1 MLFHRRKYKKNDLL
15 SIIGLG
21 GISIKGLGLKNSSNL
36 ISYAYDNGVNYFDV
50 APGYGDAQELMGEGL
65 RSYRKN
71 VFLACKTKYRNQLDS
86 TNDLNNSLK
95 LLKTDYFDLYQL
107 HGMKTYNDYQNVVSK
122 DGALKTLIEAKEK
135 GKVRYIGFSCHS
147 IEVAKLLI
155 NEELQLYALDIGEE
169 SSIGSLNDIITDLP
183 DGFGSSIFQEDAYLG
198 ILVRND
204 FDNIGELKDQFE
216 LLKSNENTALLLLP
230 IEEIDFQN
238 NDGEFRIYG
247 SFGELFDTENEIIN
261 QSGYE
266 NVFDGKLGFKVPG
279 EITKPNIN
287 NIVENTIIFEADG
300 VSSKTFELVS
310 SNDRPL
316 NPINIAIAFVVL
328 TAVYFFVRQSRKT
341 K

>member
-1 MLFHRRKYKKNDLL
+1 MKYKNKIYLL
-15 SIIGLG
+15 VAFLVFSGCE
-21 GISIKGLGLKNSSNL
+21 IKW
-36 ISYAYDNGVNYFDV
+36 D
-50 APGYGDAQELMGEGL
+50 M
-65 RSYRKN
+65 N
-71 VFLACKTKYRNQLDS
+71 VEFNENFSGKY
-86 TNDLNNSLK
+86 T
-95 LLKTDYFDLYQL
+95 
-107 HGMKTYNDYQNVVSK
+107 
-122 DGALKTLIEAKEK
+122 I
-135 GKVRYIGFSCHS
+135 
-147 IEVAKLLI
+147 KLLI

-279 EITKPNIN
+279 EITKPNIS

-300 VSSKTFELVS
+300 VSSKTFELIS
-310 SNDRPL
+310 INDRPL
-316 NPINIAIAFVVL
+316 NPINIVIAFVVL

>member
-1 MLFHRRKYKKNDLL
+1 MKYKNKIYLL
-15 SIIGLG
+15 VAFLVFSACE
-21 GISIKGLGLKNSSNL
+21 IKW
-36 ISYAYDNGVNYFDV
+36 D
-50 APGYGDAQELMGEGL
+50 M
-65 RSYRKN
+65 N
-71 VFLACKTKYRNQLDS
+71 VEFNENFSGKY
-86 TNDLNNSLK
+86 T
-95 LLKTDYFDLYQL
+95 
-107 HGMKTYNDYQNVVSK
+107 
-122 DGALKTLIEAKEK
+122 I
-135 GKVRYIGFSCHS
+135 
-147 IEVAKLLI
+147 KLLI

-230 IEEIDFQN
+230 IEDIDFQN

-279 EITKPNIN
+279 EITKPNIS

-300 VSSKTFELVS
+300 VSSKTFELIS
-310 SNDRPL
+310 INDRPL
-316 NPINIAIAFVVL
+316 NPINIVIAFVVL

>member
-1 MLFHRRKYKKNDLL
+1 MKYKNKIYLL
-15 SIIGLG
+15 VAFLVFSACE
-21 GISIKGLGLKNSSNL
+21 IKW
-36 ISYAYDNGVNYFDV
+36 D
-50 APGYGDAQELMGEGL
+50 M
-65 RSYRKN
+65 N
-71 VFLACKTKYRNQLDS
+71 VEFNENFSGKY
-86 TNDLNNSLK
+86 T
-95 LLKTDYFDLYQL
+95 
-107 HGMKTYNDYQNVVSK
+107 
-122 DGALKTLIEAKEK
+122 I
-135 GKVRYIGFSCHS
+135 
-147 IEVAKLLI
+147 KLLI

-279 EITKPNIN
+279 EITKPNIS

-300 VSSKTFELVS
+300 VSSKTFELIS
-310 SNDRPL
+310 INDRPL
-316 NPINIAIAFVVL
+316 NPINIVIAFVVL

>member
-1 MLFHRRKYKKNDLL
+1 MKYKNKIYLL
-15 SIIGLG
+15 LAFLVFSACE
-21 GISIKGLGLKNSSNL
+21 IKW
-36 ISYAYDNGVNYFDV
+36 D
-50 APGYGDAQELMGEGL
+50 M
-65 RSYRKN
+65 N
-71 VFLACKTKYRNQLDS
+71 VEFNENFSGKY
-86 TNDLNNSLK
+86 T
-95 LLKTDYFDLYQL
+95 
-107 HGMKTYNDYQNVVSK
+107 
-122 DGALKTLIEAKEK
+122 I
-135 GKVRYIGFSCHS
+135 
-147 IEVAKLLI
+147 KLLI

-204 FDNIGELKDQFE
+204 FDNIDELKDQFE

-316 NPINIAIAFVVL
+316 NPINITIAFVVL

>member
-1 MLFHRRKYKKNDLL
+1 MKYKNKIYLL
-15 SIIGLG
+15 VAFLVFSACE
-21 GISIKGLGLKNSSNL
+21 IKW
-36 ISYAYDNGVNYFDV
+36 D
-50 APGYGDAQELMGEGL
+50 M
-65 RSYRKN
+65 
-71 VFLACKTKYRNQLDS
+71 
-86 TNDLNNSLK
+86 
-95 LLKTDYFDLYQL
+95 
-107 HGMKTYNDYQNVVSK
+107 NVVFNEDFS
-122 DGALKTLIEAKEK
+122 
-135 GKVRYIGFSCHS
+135 GKYTI
-147 IEVAKLLI
+147 KLLI

-204 FDNIGELKDQFE
+204 FDDIGELKDQFE

-279 EITKPNIN
+279 EITKPNIS

-300 VSSKTFELVS
+300 VSSKTFELIS

-328 TAVYFFVRQSRKT
+328 IAVYFFVRQSRKT

>member
-1 MLFHRRKYKKNDLL
+1 MKYKNKIYLL
-15 SIIGLG
+15 VAFLVFSACE
-21 GISIKGLGLKNSSNL
+21 IKW
-36 ISYAYDNGVNYFDV
+36 D
-50 APGYGDAQELMGEGL
+50 M
-65 RSYRKN
+65 N
-71 VFLACKTKYRNQLDS
+71 VEFNENFSGKY
-86 TNDLNNSLK
+86 T
-95 LLKTDYFDLYQL
+95 
-107 HGMKTYNDYQNVVSK
+107 
-122 DGALKTLIEAKEK
+122 I
-135 GKVRYIGFSCHS
+135 
-147 IEVAKLLI
+147 KLLI

-204 FDNIGELKDQFE
+204 FNNIDDLKDQFE

-300 VSSKTFELVS
+300 VSSKTFELIS

-316 NPINIAIAFVVL
+316 NPINIVIAFVVL

>member
-1 MLFHRRKYKKNDLL
+1 MKYKNKIYLL
-15 SIIGLG
+15 LAFLVFSACE
-21 GISIKGLGLKNSSNL
+21 IKW
-36 ISYAYDNGVNYFDV
+36 D
-50 APGYGDAQELMGEGL
+50 M
-65 RSYRKN
+65 N
-71 VFLACKTKYRNQLDS
+71 VEFNENFSGKY
-86 TNDLNNSLK
+86 T
-95 LLKTDYFDLYQL
+95 
-107 HGMKTYNDYQNVVSK
+107 
-122 DGALKTLIEAKEK
+122 I
-135 GKVRYIGFSCHS
+135 
-147 IEVAKLLI
+147 KLLI

-279 EITKPNIN
+279 KITKPNIS
-287 NIVENTIIFEADG
+287 NIVENTIIFKADG
-300 VSSKTFELVS
+300 VSSKTFELIS

-316 NPINIAIAFVVL
+316 NPINIVIAFVLL

>member
-1 MLFHRRKYKKNDLL
+1 MKYKNKIYLL
-15 SIIGLG
+15 VAFLVFSACE
-21 GISIKGLGLKNSSNL
+21 IKW
-36 ISYAYDNGVNYFDV
+36 D
-50 APGYGDAQELMGEGL
+50 M
-65 RSYRKN
+65 N
-71 VFLACKTKYRNQLDS
+71 VEFNENFSGKY
-86 TNDLNNSLK
+86 T
-95 LLKTDYFDLYQL
+95 
-107 HGMKTYNDYQNVVSK
+107 
-122 DGALKTLIEAKEK
+122 I
-135 GKVRYIGFSCHS
+135 
-147 IEVAKLLI
+147 KLLI

-183 DGFGSSIFQEDAYLG
+183 DGFGSSIFQEGAYLG

-300 VSSKTFELVS
+300 VSSKTFELIS
-310 SNDRPL
+310 INDRPL
-316 NPINIAIAFVVL
+316 TPVNIAIAFVVL

>member
-1 MLFHRRKYKKNDLL
+1 MKYKNKIYL
-15 SIIGLG
+15 
-21 GISIKGLGLKNSSNL
+21 L
-36 ISYAYDNGVNYFDV
+36 ISFLIFSACEIKWD
-50 APGYGDAQELMGEGL
+50 M
-65 RSYRKN
+65 N
-71 VFLACKTKYRNQLDS
+71 VEFNEDFSGKY
-86 TNDLNNSLK
+86 
-95 LLKTDYFDLYQL
+95 
-107 HGMKTYNDYQNVVSK
+107 
-122 DGALKTLIEAKEK
+122 
-135 GKVRYIGFSCHS
+135 S
-147 IEVAKLLI
+147 IKLLI
-155 NEELQLYALDIGEE
+155 DEELQLYALDIGEE

-204 FDNIGELKDQFE
+204 FSNINELKDQFE

-266 NVFDGKLGFKVPG
+266 NAFDGKLGFKVPG
-279 EITKPNIN
+279 KITKPNLS

-300 VSSKTFELVS
+300 VSSKTFELIS
-310 SNDRPL
+310 SIDNLL
-316 NPINIAIAFVVL
+316 NPINIAIGFVVL
-328 TAVYFFVRQSRKT
+328 TAVYFFVRQSRKI

>member
-1 MLFHRRKYKKNDLL
+1 MKYKNKIYLL
-15 SIIGLG
+15 VAFLVFSACE
-21 GISIKGLGLKNSSNL
+21 IKW
-36 ISYAYDNGVNYFDV
+36 D
-50 APGYGDAQELMGEGL
+50 M
-65 RSYRKN
+65 
-71 VFLACKTKYRNQLDS
+71 
-86 TNDLNNSLK
+86 
-95 LLKTDYFDLYQL
+95 
-107 HGMKTYNDYQNVVSK
+107 NVVFNEDFS
-122 DGALKTLIEAKEK
+122 
-135 GKVRYIGFSCHS
+135 GKYTI
-147 IEVAKLLI
+147 KLLI

-198 ILVRND
+198 IQVRND

-279 EITKPNIN
+279 EITKPNIS

-300 VSSKTFELVS
+300 VSSKTFELIS

-328 TAVYFFVRQSRKT
+328 IAVYFFVRQSRKT

>member
-1 MLFHRRKYKKNDLL
+1 MKYKNKIYLVVAFLVFSACEIKWDMNVEFNEDFSGKY
-15 SIIGLG
+15 SI
-21 GISIKGLGLKNSSNL
+21 
-36 ISYAYDNGVNYFDV
+36 
-50 APGYGDAQELMGEGL
+50 
-65 RSYRKN
+65 
-71 VFLACKTKYRNQLDS
+71 
-86 TNDLNNSLK
+86 
-95 LLKTDYFDLYQL
+95 
-107 HGMKTYNDYQNVVSK
+107 
-122 DGALKTLIEAKEK
+122 
-135 GKVRYIGFSCHS
+135 
-147 IEVAKLLI
+147 KLLI
-155 NEELQLYALDIGEE
+155 DEELQLYALDIGEE

-204 FDNIGELKDQFE
+204 FSNINELKDQFE

-266 NVFDGKLGFKVPG
+266 NAFDGKLGFKVPG
-279 EITKPNIN
+279 KITKPNLS

-300 VSSKTFELVS
+300 VSSKTFELIS
-310 SNDRPL
+310 SIDNLL
-316 NPINIAIAFVVL
+316 NPINIAIGFVVL
-328 TAVYFFVRQSRKT
+328 TAVYFFVRQSRKI

>member
-1 MLFHRRKYKKNDLL
+1 MKYKNKIYLLVAFLLFSACEIKWDMNIEFNDNF
-15 SIIGLG
+15 SG
-21 GISIKGLGLKNSSNL
+21 
-36 ISYAYDNGVNYFDV
+36 
-50 APGYGDAQELMGEGL
+50 
-65 RSYRKN
+65 
-71 VFLACKTKYRNQLDS
+71 KY
-86 TNDLNNSLK
+86 T
-95 LLKTDYFDLYQL
+95 
-107 HGMKTYNDYQNVVSK
+107 
-122 DGALKTLIEAKEK
+122 I
-135 GKVRYIGFSCHS
+135 
-147 IEVAKLLI
+147 KLLI

-183 DGFGSSIFQEDAYLG
+183 DVFGSSIFQEDAYLG

-204 FDNIGELKDQFE
+204 FDSIGELKDQFE

-266 NVFDGKLGFKVPG
+266 NAFDGKLGFKVPG
-279 EITKPNIN
+279 KITKPNLS

-300 VSSKTFELVS
+300 VSSKTFELIS
-310 SNDRPL
+310 SIDNLL

-328 TAVYFFVRQSRKT
+328 TA
-341 K
+341 

>member
-1 MLFHRRKYKKNDLL
+1 MKYKNKIYLL
-15 SIIGLG
+15 IAFLVFSACE
-21 GISIKGLGLKNSSNL
+21 IKW
-36 ISYAYDNGVNYFDV
+36 D
-50 APGYGDAQELMGEGL
+50 M
-65 RSYRKN
+65 N
-71 VFLACKTKYRNQLDS
+71 VEFNENFSGKY
-86 TNDLNNSLK
+86 T
-95 LLKTDYFDLYQL
+95 
-107 HGMKTYNDYQNVVSK
+107 
-122 DGALKTLIEAKEK
+122 I
-135 GKVRYIGFSCHS
+135 
-147 IEVAKLLI
+147 KLLI

-204 FDNIGELKDQFE
+204 FDNIGELEDQFE

-230 IEEIDFQN
+230 IEDIDFQN

-266 NVFDGKLGFKVPG
+266 NIFDGKLGFKVPG
-279 EITKPNIN
+279 EITKPNIS

-300 VSSKTFELVS
+300 VTSKTFELIS
-310 SNDRPL
+310 INDRPL
-316 NPINIAIAFVVL
+316 NPINIPIAFVVL
-328 TAVYFFVRQSRKT
+328 TAVYFFVRQSRKI

>member
-1 MLFHRRKYKKNDLL
+1 MKYKNKIYLL
-15 SIIGLG
+15 LAFLVFSACE
-21 GISIKGLGLKNSSNL
+21 IKW
-36 ISYAYDNGVNYFDV
+36 D
-50 APGYGDAQELMGEGL
+50 M
-65 RSYRKN
+65 N
-71 VFLACKTKYRNQLDS
+71 VEFNENFSGKY
-86 TNDLNNSLK
+86 T
-95 LLKTDYFDLYQL
+95 
-107 HGMKTYNDYQNVVSK
+107 
-122 DGALKTLIEAKEK
+122 I
-135 GKVRYIGFSCHS
+135 
-147 IEVAKLLI
+147 KLLI

-204 FDNIGELKDQFE
+204 FDNIDDLKDQFE

-300 VSSKTFELVS
+300 VSSKTFELIS

-316 NPINIAIAFVVL
+316 NPINIVIAFVVL

>member
-1 MLFHRRKYKKNDLL
+1 MKYKNKIYLL
-15 SIIGLG
+15 LAFLVFSACE
-21 GISIKGLGLKNSSNL
+21 IKW
-36 ISYAYDNGVNYFDV
+36 D
-50 APGYGDAQELMGEGL
+50 M
-65 RSYRKN
+65 N
-71 VFLACKTKYRNQLDS
+71 VEFNENFSGKY
-86 TNDLNNSLK
+86 T
-95 LLKTDYFDLYQL
+95 
-107 HGMKTYNDYQNVVSK
+107 
-122 DGALKTLIEAKEK
+122 I
-135 GKVRYIGFSCHS
+135 
-147 IEVAKLLI
+147 KLLI

-279 EITKPNIN
+279 EITKPNIS

-300 VSSKTFELVS
+300 VSSKTFELIS
-310 SNDRPL
+310 INDRPL
-316 NPINIAIAFVVL
+316 NPINIVIAFVVL

>member
-1 MLFHRRKYKKNDLL
+1 MKYKNKIYLL
-15 SIIGLG
+15 VAFLVFSACE
-21 GISIKGLGLKNSSNL
+21 IKW
-36 ISYAYDNGVNYFDV
+36 D
-50 APGYGDAQELMGEGL
+50 M
-65 RSYRKN
+65 N
-71 VFLACKTKYRNQLDS
+71 VEFNENFSGKY
-86 TNDLNNSLK
+86 T
-95 LLKTDYFDLYQL
+95 
-107 HGMKTYNDYQNVVSK
+107 
-122 DGALKTLIEAKEK
+122 I
-135 GKVRYIGFSCHS
+135 
-147 IEVAKLLI
+147 KLLI

-300 VSSKTFELVS
+300 VSSKTFELIS
-310 SNDRPL
+310 INDRPL
-316 NPINIAIAFVVL
+316 NSINIAIAFVVL

>member
-1 MLFHRRKYKKNDLL
+1 MKYKNKIYLL
-15 SIIGLG
+15 VAFLVFSACE
-21 GISIKGLGLKNSSNL
+21 IKW
-36 ISYAYDNGVNYFDV
+36 D
-50 APGYGDAQELMGEGL
+50 M
-65 RSYRKN
+65 N
-71 VFLACKTKYRNQLDS
+71 VEFNENFSGKY
-86 TNDLNNSLK
+86 T
-95 LLKTDYFDLYQL
+95 
-107 HGMKTYNDYQNVVSK
+107 
-122 DGALKTLIEAKEK
+122 I
-135 GKVRYIGFSCHS
+135 
-147 IEVAKLLI
+147 KLLI

-204 FDNIGELKDQFE
+204 FDNIDELKDQFE

-300 VSSKTFELVS
+300 VSSKTFELIS
-310 SNDRPL
+310 INDRPL

-328 TAVYFFVRQSRKT
+328 AAVYFFVRQSRKT

>member
-1 MLFHRRKYKKNDLL
+1 MKYKNKIYLL
-15 SIIGLG
+15 VAFLVFSACE
-21 GISIKGLGLKNSSNL
+21 IKW
-36 ISYAYDNGVNYFDV
+36 D
-50 APGYGDAQELMGEGL
+50 M
-65 RSYRKN
+65 N
-71 VFLACKTKYRNQLDS
+71 VEFNEDFSGKY
-86 TNDLNNSLK
+86 T
-95 LLKTDYFDLYQL
+95 
-107 HGMKTYNDYQNVVSK
+107 
-122 DGALKTLIEAKEK
+122 I
-135 GKVRYIGFSCHS
+135 
-147 IEVAKLLI
+147 KLLI

-204 FDNIGELKDQFE
+204 FDNISELNDQFE

-238 NDGEFRIYG
+238 NDGEFKING

-279 EITKPNIN
+279 EITKPNISD
-287 NIVENTIIFEADG
+287 IVENTIIFEADG
-300 VSSKTFELVS
+300 VSSKTFELIS
-310 SNDRPL
+310 STERPL
-316 NPINIAIAFVVL
+316 NPINMSIAFVVL
-328 TAVYFFVRQSRKT
+328 TAVYFFVRQSRKI

>member
-1 MLFHRRKYKKNDLL
+1 MKYKNKIYLL
-15 SIIGLG
+15 VAFLVFSACE
-21 GISIKGLGLKNSSNL
+21 IKW
-36 ISYAYDNGVNYFDV
+36 D
-50 APGYGDAQELMGEGL
+50 M
-65 RSYRKN
+65 N
-71 VFLACKTKYRNQLDS
+71 VEFNEDFSGKY
-86 TNDLNNSLK
+86 T
-95 LLKTDYFDLYQL
+95 
-107 HGMKTYNDYQNVVSK
+107 
-122 DGALKTLIEAKEK
+122 I
-135 GKVRYIGFSCHS
+135 
-147 IEVAKLLI
+147 KLLI

-204 FDNIGELKDQFE
+204 FDNISELNDQFE

-238 NDGEFRIYG
+238 NDGEFKIYG

-279 EITKPNIN
+279 EITKPNIS

-300 VSSKTFELVS
+300 VSSKTFELIS
-310 SNDRPL
+310 STERPL
-316 NPINIAIAFVVL
+316 NQINIAIAFVVL
-328 TAVYFFVRQSRKT
+328 TAVYFFVRQSRKI

>member
-1 MLFHRRKYKKNDLL
+1 MKYKNKIYLL
-15 SIIGLG
+15 VAFLVFSACE
-21 GISIKGLGLKNSSNL
+21 IKW
-36 ISYAYDNGVNYFDV
+36 D
-50 APGYGDAQELMGEGL
+50 M
-65 RSYRKN
+65 
-71 VFLACKTKYRNQLDS
+71 
-86 TNDLNNSLK
+86 
-95 LLKTDYFDLYQL
+95 
-107 HGMKTYNDYQNVVSK
+107 NVVFNEDFS
-122 DGALKTLIEAKEK
+122 
-135 GKVRYIGFSCHS
+135 GKYS
-147 IEVAKLLI
+147 IKLLI

-204 FDNIGELKDQFE
+204 FDNISELKDQFE

-300 VSSKTFELVS
+300 VSSKTFELMS
-310 SNDRPL
+310 INDRPL
-316 NPINIAIAFVVL
+316 NPINIVIAFVVL

>member
-1 MLFHRRKYKKNDLL
+1 MKYKNKIYLL
-15 SIIGLG
+15 LAFLIFSACE
-21 GISIKGLGLKNSSNL
+21 IKW
-36 ISYAYDNGVNYFDV
+36 D
-50 APGYGDAQELMGEGL
+50 M
-65 RSYRKN
+65 N
-71 VFLACKTKYRNQLDS
+71 VEFNEDFSGKY
-86 TNDLNNSLK
+86 T
-95 LLKTDYFDLYQL
+95 
-107 HGMKTYNDYQNVVSK
+107 
-122 DGALKTLIEAKEK
+122 I
-135 GKVRYIGFSCHS
+135 
-147 IEVAKLLI
+147 KLLI
-155 NEELQLYALDIGEE
+155 NEELQLYALEIGEE
-169 SSIGSLNDIITDLP
+169 TSIGSLNDITSDLP
-183 DGFGSSIFQEDAYLG
+183 EGFGSSIFQEDDYLG

-279 EITKPNIN
+279 KITKPNIS
-287 NIVENTIIFEADG
+287 NIVENTIIFKADG
-300 VSSKTFELVS
+300 VSSKTFELIS
-310 SNDRPL
+310 SNNRSL

-328 TAVYFFVRQSRKT
+328 TVVYFFVRQSRKT

>member
-1 MLFHRRKYKKNDLL
+1 MKYKNKIYLL
-15 SIIGLG
+15 VAFLVFSACE
-21 GISIKGLGLKNSSNL
+21 IKW
-36 ISYAYDNGVNYFDV
+36 D
-50 APGYGDAQELMGEGL
+50 M
-65 RSYRKN
+65 N
-71 VFLACKTKYRNQLDS
+71 VEFNENFSGKY
-86 TNDLNNSLK
+86 T
-95 LLKTDYFDLYQL
+95 
-107 HGMKTYNDYQNVVSK
+107 
-122 DGALKTLIEAKEK
+122 I
-135 GKVRYIGFSCHS
+135 
-147 IEVAKLLI
+147 KLLI

-300 VSSKTFELVS
+300 VSSKTFELIS

-316 NPINIAIAFVVL
+316 NPINIVIAFVVL

>member
-1 MLFHRRKYKKNDLL
+1 MKYKNKIYLL
-15 SIIGLG
+15 VAFLVFSACE
-21 GISIKGLGLKNSSNL
+21 IKWDMNL
-36 ISYAYDNGVNYFDV
+36 EFNENFSG
-50 APGYGDAQELMGEGL
+50 
-65 RSYRKN
+65 
-71 VFLACKTKYRNQLDS
+71 KY
-86 TNDLNNSLK
+86 T
-95 LLKTDYFDLYQL
+95 
-107 HGMKTYNDYQNVVSK
+107 
-122 DGALKTLIEAKEK
+122 I
-135 GKVRYIGFSCHS
+135 
-147 IEVAKLLI
+147 KLLI

-300 VSSKTFELVS
+300 VSSKTFELIS

-316 NPINIAIAFVVL
+316 NPINIVIAFVVL

>member
-1 MLFHRRKYKKNDLL
+1 MKYKNKIYLL
-15 SIIGLG
+15 LAFLVFSACE
-21 GISIKGLGLKNSSNL
+21 IKW
-36 ISYAYDNGVNYFDV
+36 D
-50 APGYGDAQELMGEGL
+50 M
-65 RSYRKN
+65 N
-71 VFLACKTKYRNQLDS
+71 VEFNENFSGKY
-86 TNDLNNSLK
+86 T
-95 LLKTDYFDLYQL
+95 
-107 HGMKTYNDYQNVVSK
+107 
-122 DGALKTLIEAKEK
+122 I
-135 GKVRYIGFSCHS
+135 
-147 IEVAKLLI
+147 KLLI

-300 VSSKTFELVS
+300 VSSKTFELIS
-310 SNDRPL
+310 INDRPL
-316 NPINIAIAFVVL
+316 NPINIVIAFVVL
-328 TAVYFFVRQSRKT
+328 TVVYFFVRQSRKT

>member
-1 MLFHRRKYKKNDLL
+1 MKYKNKIYLL
-15 SIIGLG
+15 VAFLVFSACE
-21 GISIKGLGLKNSSNL
+21 IKW
-36 ISYAYDNGVNYFDV
+36 D
-50 APGYGDAQELMGEGL
+50 M
-65 RSYRKN
+65 N
-71 VFLACKTKYRNQLDS
+71 VEFNENFSGKY
-86 TNDLNNSLK
+86 T
-95 LLKTDYFDLYQL
+95 
-107 HGMKTYNDYQNVVSK
+107 
-122 DGALKTLIEAKEK
+122 I
-135 GKVRYIGFSCHS
+135 
-147 IEVAKLLI
+147 KLLI

-204 FDNIGELKDQFE
+204 FDNISEIKDQFE

-279 EITKPNIN
+279 EITKPNIG

-300 VSSKTFELVS
+300 VSSKTFELIS
-310 SNDRPL
+310 INDRPL
-316 NPINIAIAFVVL
+316 NPINIVIAFVVL
-328 TAVYFFVRQSRKT
+328 TAVYFFVRQSRKI

>member
-1 MLFHRRKYKKNDLL
+1 MKYKNKIYLL
-15 SIIGLG
+15 LAFLIFSACE
-21 GISIKGLGLKNSSNL
+21 IKW
-36 ISYAYDNGVNYFDV
+36 D
-50 APGYGDAQELMGEGL
+50 M
-65 RSYRKN
+65 N
-71 VFLACKTKYRNQLDS
+71 VEFNEDFSGKY
-86 TNDLNNSLK
+86 T
-95 LLKTDYFDLYQL
+95 
-107 HGMKTYNDYQNVVSK
+107 
-122 DGALKTLIEAKEK
+122 I
-135 GKVRYIGFSCHS
+135 
-147 IEVAKLLI
+147 KLLI
-155 NEELQLYALDIGEE
+155 NEELQLYALEIGEE
-169 SSIGSLNDIITDLP
+169 TSIGSLNDITSDLP
-183 DGFGSSIFQEDAYLG
+183 EGFGSSIFQEDDYLG

-279 EITKPNIN
+279 KITKPNIS
-287 NIVENTIIFEADG
+287 NIVENTIIFKADG
-300 VSSKTFELVS
+300 VSSKTFELIS
-310 SNDRPL
+310 SNNRPL

-328 TAVYFFVRQSRKT
+328 IAVYFFVRQSRKT

>member
-1 MLFHRRKYKKNDLL
+1 MKYKNKIFLL
-15 SIIGLG
+15 LAFLIFSACE
-21 GISIKGLGLKNSSNL
+21 IKW
-36 ISYAYDNGVNYFDV
+36 D
-50 APGYGDAQELMGEGL
+50 M
-65 RSYRKN
+65 N
-71 VFLACKTKYRNQLDS
+71 VEFNEDFSGKY
-86 TNDLNNSLK
+86 T
-95 LLKTDYFDLYQL
+95 
-107 HGMKTYNDYQNVVSK
+107 
-122 DGALKTLIEAKEK
+122 I
-135 GKVRYIGFSCHS
+135 
-147 IEVAKLLI
+147 KLLI
-155 NEELQLYALDIGEE
+155 NEEPQLYALEIGEE
-169 SSIGSLNDIITDLP
+169 TSIGSLNDITSDLP
-183 DGFGSSIFQEDAYLG
+183 EGFGSSIFQEDDYLG

-279 EITKPNIN
+279 EITKPNIS

-300 VSSKTFELVS
+300 VSSKTFELIS
-310 SNDRPL
+310 INDRPL
-316 NPINIAIAFVVL
+316 NPINIVIAFVVL
-328 TAVYFFVRQSRKT
+328 TAVYFFVRQLRKT